1 MKMGLVLTKG
11 NFMAGYKLTMRH
23 ELERRYTELRKQS
36 IQMANQVLRMPD
48 VSLTLVDSAS
58 YAAFER
64 WQNHP
69 DRKVDWDWPTSWQ
82 AWKLNYPKRFECATW
97 KGSRLIGFAM
107 GRPTYHATGLRLDY
121 IEKSPTATEPHLDL
135 TYLALY
141 TYATLL
147 GATHVKIMNPINRE
161 VRDYYEQ
168 KGFIYDLKSNSCIR
182 RIV

>member
-1 MKMGLVLTKG
+1 MV
-11 NFMAGYKLTMRH
+11 GYKLKMRDD
-23 ELERRYTELRKQS
+23 LERRYGELRRQS
-36 IQMANQVLRMPD
+36 IQMANQALRIPD
-48 VSLTLVDSAS
+48 TKLTLVDKTS
-58 YAAFER
+58 YAAFAC

-69 DRKVDWDWPTSWQ
+69 SRLVDWDWPTSWHS
-82 AWKLNYPKRFECATW
+82 WKMNYPKRFECATW

-121 IEKSPTATEPHLDL
+121 IEKSPAASESHLDL

-141 TYATLL
+141 AYATLL
-147 GATHVKIMNPINRE
+147 GATHIKIMNPINKG

-168 KGFIYDLKSNSCIR
+168 KGFKYDFRSNSCIR